1 MPGGRRPGSARS
13 WVCASALPPPPPPA
27 APGAPDTAPFFPCLS
42 VFVHK
47 VGMRLSA
54 PRGYPEGGVLAW
66 KGLTESLALRRC
78 FARESNGHRC
88 MRDLR
93 LLPSECSVFVA
104 RAVSCNCWLVEESEV
119 HCPKRCQSPLFQ
131 QEG

>member
-1 MPGGRRPGSARS
+1 MPAAGSAPQP
-13 WVCASALPPPPPPA
+13 CPPHPLLPP
-27 APGAPDTAPFFPCLS
+27 GASDTAPFFPCLS

-47 VGMRLSA
+47 VGGMRLSA
-54 PRGYPEGGVLAW
+54 PRGCPEGGVLAW
-66 KGLTESLALRRC
+66 KGLTESLALCRR

-88 MRDLR
+88 IRDLR
-93 LLPSECSVFVA
+93 LLPPECSVFVA